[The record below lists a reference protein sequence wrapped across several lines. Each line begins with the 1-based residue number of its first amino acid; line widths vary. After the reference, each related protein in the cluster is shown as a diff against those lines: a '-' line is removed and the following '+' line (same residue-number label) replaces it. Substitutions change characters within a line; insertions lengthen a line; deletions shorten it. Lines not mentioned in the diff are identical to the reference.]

1 MTVHRSQESLIKFYT
16 EALAAGENTPDELQ
30 APIAAGFAELL
41 DTLPLTGRDRTALDI
56 GYGAGL
62 YSIALAQHGFRVHSV
77 DRVPAALFAAR
88 LPATGW
94 ARRIQVMADRIE
106 DYEIRAPLG
115 VIVAK
120 DVLHYLSRRD
130 VQAVLTAGIGAS
142 VPGSCHYIRVF
153 TSICRTTDDGDTIR
167 IDGELGCSA
176 SEFITTLSRLYR
188 GWSLTHTASP
198 HTERD
203 RRTGRPHFQAT
214 RVTVIAR
221 RTGP

>member
-1 MTVHRSQESLIKFYT
+1 MTIHRSQESLIKFYT

-30 APIAAGFAELL
+30 APIAPAFAELL
-41 DTLPLTGRDRTALDI
+41 DTLPLTGHDRTALDI
-56 GYGAGL
+56 GYGAGT

-77 DRVPAALFAAR
+77 DRVPAALFTAR
-88 LPATGW
+88 LPATSW
-94 ARRIQVMADRIE
+94 ARRIHVAACRIE
-106 DYEIRAPLG
+106 DYPIRPPLG

-130 VQAVLTAGIGAS
+130 VHAVLAAGIGAS
-142 VPGSCHYIRVF
+142 VPGSCHYMRVF
-153 TSICRTTDDGDTIR
+153 TNICRTTHHGDTIR

-176 SEFITTLSRLYR
+176 SEFIATLTRLYR
-188 GWSLTHTASP
+188 GWSLTHTTSP

-214 RVTVIAR
+214 RLTVVAQR
-221 RTGP
+221 AAP